1 MLRCCWPQSRSS
13 WPSELHRLRWAK
25 PGAPTATA
33 TGNAG
38 ELLIEWHPVAGAK
51 YYTVGWINLED
62 YASAK
67 AAGDWLSAFHYA
79 TIPATRTSY
88 AVTGLK
94 PGEEYHA
101 VAAARVNR
109 YGGEPVWSEWSRK
122 VQTAGQHG
130 AGYCPITGP
139 PVPDGGY
146 LSVGQSAAIGYGN
159 ISLVGDSLIVETTTF
174 TLESVT
180 QKSAVRITEN
190 GLYRQ
195 PPEGRQFITVC
206 GDIQDSLF
214 PYFLGGS
221 DYNMNTDA
229 GIGLRHYD
237 HDVTPWHE
245 ATGEPRRGCETWHI
259 PAGAK
264 TVVVAVDTLSSTP
277 ALYLVDLPAT
287 QATATPIPTPTPL
300 PTVAVPTLPTVAVP
314 TLPTVAVPTLPTVAV
329 PTLPTV
335 AVPTLPTVAVPTLPT
350 VAVPTPAP
358 TPRSTT
364 AASPAAKHIE
374 EKNYMLQI
382 INAERKKAGVGT
394 VVLGDNIAAQVH
406 AEAALDNC
414 ISSHWGV
421 DGLKPYM
428 RYSLAD
434 GYQSNAEN
442 GIGLNYCIK
451 ASDGYAA
458 ISSIR
463 QEIDE
468 AMDRLLHSG
477 GHRVNLLDPH
487 HKRVNVGI
495 AWDKYNT
502 AMIQHFE
509 GDYVEYD
516 RLPHIENGVLSFSG
530 TTRNG
535 AQFSD
540 NLGQQIFYDP
550 PPHTLTPGQVS
561 RSYCYDNGRQVG
573 SLRKPTASGYYYT
586 THEFTTTY
594 KPCPSPYDVPAD
606 TPAPSSHDEA
616 NQVWQQ
622 AYSASQSHSPRS
634 ITAPWITASE
644 WTVSSTAFAIKADI
658 SEILNQHGDGV
669 YSLILW
675 GKIGDEDAVI
685 SQYSIFH
692 GITPPDTYES
702 DEPPQ

>member
-1 MLRCCWPQSRSS
+1 MRKPVIRTIGLAVATLLLAAVAVVLAIGAAPAT
-13 WPSELHRLRWAK
+13 LAK

-109 YGGEPVWSEWSRK
+109 YGGEPVWSEWSPK

-214 PYFLGGS
+214 PYFSGGS

-287 QATATPIPTPTPL
+287 QATATPIPTPTP
-300 PTVAVPTLPTVAVP
+300 
-314 TLPTVAVPTLPTVAV
+314 
-329 PTLPTV
+329 
-335 AVPTLPTVAVPTLPT
+335 LPTVAVPTLPT

-477 GHRVNLLDPH
+477 GHRVNLLDPS
-487 HKRVNVGI
+487 RVP
-495 AWDKYNT
+495 T
-502 AMIQHFE
+502 
-509 GDYVEYD
+509 
-516 RLPHIENGVLSFSG
+516 LS
-530 TTRNG
+530 
-535 AQFSD
+535 
-540 NLGQQIFYDP
+540 
-550 PPHTLTPGQVS
+550 
-561 RSYCYDNGRQVG
+561 
-573 SLRKPTASGYYYT
+573 
-586 THEFTTTY
+586 
-594 KPCPSPYDVPAD
+594 
-606 TPAPSSHDEA
+606 
-616 NQVWQQ
+616 
-622 AYSASQSHSPRS
+622 
-634 ITAPWITASE
+634 
-644 WTVSSTAFAIKADI
+644 
-658 SEILNQHGDGV
+658 
-669 YSLILW
+669 
-675 GKIGDEDAVI
+675 
-685 SQYSIFH
+685 
-692 GITPPDTYES
+692 
-702 DEPPQ
+702 